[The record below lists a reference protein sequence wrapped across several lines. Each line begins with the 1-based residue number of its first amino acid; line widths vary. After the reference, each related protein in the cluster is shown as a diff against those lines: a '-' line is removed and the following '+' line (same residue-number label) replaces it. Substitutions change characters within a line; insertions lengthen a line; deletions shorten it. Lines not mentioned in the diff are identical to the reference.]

1 MKSRW
6 CVFSHISLFPNAAML
21 HSFGVTLI
29 LFWKIPLIFDVARN
43 TKKKM
48 KMLSSVKNTDAIFYV
63 LTLRYPGP
71 SAEHASLFPCL
82 MQHIQS
88 ELMKTPRMEWV
99 LLALPPRRVV
109 KEIESNGGTAILSLP
124 YRLFINLTIRS
135 DACLLLESVHTHSIL
150 TSTYQLA
157 IICFSVQ
164 GWLTANAFSF
174 WHCIIQ

>member
-6 CVFSHISLFPNAAML
+6 CVFSHISLFPNA
-21 HSFGVTLI
+21 FRVTLI
-29 LFWKIPLIFDVARN
+29 LFWKIPLISGIACN
-43 TKKKM
+43 TKI

-63 LTLRYPGP
+63 LTVRYPGP
-71 SAEHASLFPCL
+71 RAEHASLFPCL

-88 ELMKTPRMEWV
+88 ELMKTPHVEWV
-99 LLALPPRRVV
+99 LLVLPRRQVV
-109 KEIESNGGTAILSLP
+109 KEIESNRGTAILSLP

-135 DACLLLESVHTHSIL
+135 DTCLLLESVHTHSIL

-164 GWLTANAFSF
+164 GWLTTNTFSF
-174 WHCIIQ
+174 WHCIFR